1 MAKSTWSNAGLAE
14 DDRRHRRGAEDIVVP
29 PLHHSQAGMSQ
40 TSHHRWT
47 RKSGFVEP

>member
-14 DDRRHRRGAEDIVVP
+14 DDRRRGRGAEDIVVP
-29 PLHHSQAGMSQ
+29 PLRHSQARISK

-47 RKSGFVEP
+47 QKLGFVEP